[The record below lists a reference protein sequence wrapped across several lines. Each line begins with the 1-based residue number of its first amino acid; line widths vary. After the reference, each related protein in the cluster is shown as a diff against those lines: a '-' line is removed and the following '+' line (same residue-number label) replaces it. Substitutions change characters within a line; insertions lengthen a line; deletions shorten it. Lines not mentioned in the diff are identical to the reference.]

1 MSWILPLFWIEKALF
16 IFFVLQVGYLLF
28 FAVCSLF
35 RYRPKIQKGNLHS
48 FAILIPGYKE
58 DRIIQ
63 ETVRRALE
71 QDYPKDLFRVIALA
85 DQFQEK
91 TISDLKAMG
100 AEVLEVKFEKSTKA
114 KSLNFGLQFLSRQ
127 NTVPDAVVIL
137 DADNLI
143 QDGVLLQFSQSLNR
157 GYLAIQGHRT
167 AKNTETPFA
176 VLDAANEEIGNSI
189 FRKGHRIAGLPSA
202 LIGSGMC
209 FEFNLFVELMSD
221 IHDVSG
227 EDKLLEL
234 KLNKAGIVI
243 EYLPEAYILDEKV
256 ANAQNFSKQRT
267 RWVGNQIYY
276 LKTYFWEG
284 FGHFLRTGKLGYF
297 DKLIQFALVF
307 KVLLLGI
314 LIPVGVLDLFF
325 YFPSAWDI
333 LALALALSMLLS
345 IPRKMYNKKLFMA
358 LFQLPGAFFG
368 MIKALRRVDKNT
380 VTQFEV
386 TEKTVTSNK

>member
-1 MSWILPLFWIEKALF
+1 M
-16 IFFVLQVGYLLF
+16 
-28 FAVCSLF
+28 
-35 RYRPKIQKGNLHS
+35 
-48 FAILIPGYKE
+48 
-58 DRIIQ
+58 
-63 ETVRRALE
+63 
-71 QDYPKDLFRVIALA
+71 
-85 DQFQEK
+85 
-91 TISDLKAMG
+91 
-100 AEVLEVKFEKSTKA
+100 
-114 KSLNFGLQFLSRQ
+114 
-127 NTVPDAVVIL
+127 VIL

-267 RWVGNQIYY
+267 RWVGNQIY
-276 LKTYFWEG
+276 
-284 FGHFLRTGKLGYF
+284 
-297 DKLIQFALVF
+297 
-307 KVLLLGI
+307 
-314 LIPVGVLDLFF
+314 
-325 YFPSAWDI
+325 
-333 LALALALSMLLS
+333 
-345 IPRKMYNKKLFMA
+345 
-358 LFQLPGAFFG
+358 
-368 MIKALRRVDKNT
+368 
-380 VTQFEV
+380 
-386 TEKTVTSNK
+386 